1 MNKKKLINDPVYG
14 FIQYPYD
21 IIYEI
26 IDHPYFQ
33 RLRRISQMG
42 LTHYIYPGAVHTR
55 FHHTLGAVHL
65 MMNAI
70 NTLQSKGV
78 EISDLEAK
86 GACIAI
92 LMHDIGHGPF
102 SHALEHK
109 LINVSHEFLSL
120 QFMEELALEFG
131 EPFKV
136 AIQIF
141 KNEHP
146 KHYLHQLVSS
156 QLDMDRMDYLNR
168 DSFYT
173 GVVEGKIGYDRII
186 KMLDVRNNELVV
198 EEKGIHSVENF
209 LMARRMMYWQV
220 YLHKTS
226 VAIENMLKKV
236 VECMEHLVQQKNVP
250 WLSDC
255 IPDNLMYFLT
265 NTIDK
270 NSFSTDRKLIL
281 DKFSALDEYDL
292 YFSLKKFSHC
302 EDELISF
309 YSRSIL
315 NRRIFTVEM
324 KDTPFSK
331 AEISKVESKLLKTSE
346 INITQINDLILQA
359 VESNISYSPKK
370 ESIKILKKNGDIIP
384 INKYSENI
392 IDTMLINRYFL
403 CYPKIY

>member
-21 IIYEI
+21 ILYEI
-26 IDHPYFQ
+26 IDHPYVQ

-42 LTHYIYPGAVHTR
+42 LTHYVYPGAVHTR
-55 FHHTLGAVHL
+55 FHHTLGALHL
-65 MMNAI
+65 MTNAI
-70 NTLQSKGV
+70 NTLRSKDI
-78 EISDLEAK
+78 EITDLEAK

-109 LINVSHEFLSL
+109 IIRVNHEFLSL
-120 QFMEELALEFG
+120 QFMEELKNTFG
-131 EPFKV
+131 KPVEV

-141 KNEHP
+141 KNEHH

-156 QLDMDRMDYLNR
+156 QLDMDRMDYLTR
-168 DSFYT
+168 DSFFT

-186 KMLDVRNNELVV
+186 KMLHVQNNELVV
-198 EEKGIHSVENF
+198 EEKGIHSVEKF

-236 VECMEHLVQQKNVP
+236 VDRLQELIDAKNHDWIQNCVP
-250 WLSDC
+250 ENLYFFLNNRIDKSD
-255 IPDNLMYFLT
+255 F
-265 NTIDK
+265 TIDK
-270 NSFSTDRKLIL
+270 KQILDRFST
-281 DKFSALDEYDL
+281 LDEYDL
-292 YFSLKKFSHC
+292 YFSLKKFVDGKDPLLAYLSK
-302 EDELISF
+302 
-309 YSRSIL
+309 SIL
-315 NRRIFTVEM
+315 HRKIFSVQIKDAPFTLEEVENI
-324 KDTPFSK
+324 KT
-331 AEISKVESKLLKTSE
+331 KLLKEST
-346 INITQINDLILQA
+346 ININEIDDLILLA
-359 VESNISYSPKK
+359 EESNISYSPQK
-370 ESIKILKKNGDIIP
+370 ESIKILKKNGEVIP
-384 INKYSENI
+384 INQYSQNL